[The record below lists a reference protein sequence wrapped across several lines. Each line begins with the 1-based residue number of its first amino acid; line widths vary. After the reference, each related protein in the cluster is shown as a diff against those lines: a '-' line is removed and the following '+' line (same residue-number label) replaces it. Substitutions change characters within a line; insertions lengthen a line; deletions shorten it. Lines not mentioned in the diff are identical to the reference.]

1 MGKFIDLTGQ
11 RFGRLTVV
19 ERAKSY
25 VDANGRTKDAQWIC
39 KCDCGNIT
47 HPIRNCQLRSG
58 NTKSCGCLSSRLSIS
73 KINTTHGMSKTRL
86 YRIWKAMKDRCYR
99 SNNSQYKYYGGRGI
113 VVCDEWLRDFQ
124 TFHDWAMANG
134 YEEHL
139 TIDRKNN
146 NGNYEPDNCRWIT
159 NALQQSNKNNCQML
173 NHNGKTQ
180 TLTEWA
186 RELGINRGT
195 LWSRINTLHWEVEK
209 ALAYQR
215 LYVNNKDGG

>member
-1 MGKFIDLTGQ
+1 M
-11 RFGRLTVV
+11 
-19 ERAKSY
+19 
-25 VDANGRTKDAQWIC
+25 
-39 KCDCGNIT
+39 
-47 HPIRNCQLRSG
+47 
-58 NTKSCGCLSSRLSIS
+58 
-73 KINTTHGMSKTRL
+73 
-86 YRIWKAMKDRCYR
+86 
-99 SNNSQYKYYGGRGI
+99 
-113 VVCDEWLRDFQ
+113 CDEWLRDFQ